1 LGVKKSYE
9 DLDRVATWSHWTN
22 NNFDIHLKEGVI
34 KIIYL
39 GGEKK
44 GWLWVIPVSKDHLSI
59 GVVLNNSYVKAQK
72 QKFKDSENWKHDMY
86 IQELKES
93 FLFDSII
100 KDAKMAHKVGMAG
113 DYSYYCEKKYGN
125 NFALIGDAG
134 AFLDPIFSSGI
145 YVGMHSAELTGEA
158 IYKKVKNTPD
168 ADQAMLDAYTEI
180 NGALKLLEKFIR
192 LFYTPEALN
201 FSTIGDPNEMLLY
214 EKFESAY
221 TIFHY
226 LLAGD
231 FFKNYEKYSAFIDVI
246 KDQKSMVKFQ
256 NLINHNKDVRPES
269 TCGENFEEM
278 YGDMTHEIEF
288 DHKA

>member
-1 LGVKKSYE
+1 MEEVQVKDVNLDGIDGIVTVKGINSNQEELTFEAKFLVDASGQNTFLAKKLGVKKSYE

-168 ADQAMLDAYTEI
+168 AD
-180 NGALKLLEKFIR
+180 
-192 LFYTPEALN
+192 
-201 FSTIGDPNEMLLY
+201 
-214 EKFESAY
+214 
-221 TIFHY
+221 
-226 LLAGD
+226 
-231 FFKNYEKYSAFIDVI
+231 
-246 KDQKSMVKFQ
+246 
-256 NLINHNKDVRPES
+256 
-269 TCGENFEEM
+269 
-278 YGDMTHEIEF
+278 
-288 DHKA
+288 